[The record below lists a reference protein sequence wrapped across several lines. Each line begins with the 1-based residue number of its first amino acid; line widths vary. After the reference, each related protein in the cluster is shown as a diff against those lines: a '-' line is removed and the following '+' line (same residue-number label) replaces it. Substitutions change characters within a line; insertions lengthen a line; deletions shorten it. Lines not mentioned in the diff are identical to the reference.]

1 MKRKRAFASMCAA
14 IVLAATPLLAHS
26 EKESTSPADGAVLT
40 NAPES
45 IEMTFDSPMR
55 LTMVRLTD
63 AGGADIEL
71 QRSDGMAP
79 VTQFQAV
86 PAALLP
92 GAYTVEWRGLSGDGH
107 PMQGSFSFE
116 IAD

>member
-1 MKRKRAFASMCAA
+1 M
-14 IVLAATPLLAHS
+14 PLLAHS
-26 EKESTSPADGAVLT
+26 DKESTIPADGAILER
-40 NAPES
+40 APTH

-63 AGGADIEL
+63 AEGGDIEL

-86 PAALLP
+86 PATLLP

-116 IAD
+116 IAN